1 MSDRKSTDVDSPVL
15 EVSLATEAITTQRR
29 MSDAQASTSFGARL
43 RHDLQFIRGRG
54 ALEISVVL
62 LVLLTGYIV
71 ASLISPTG
79 FAFLNPNNLSGV
91 ISQAVPVLAILGLAA
106 GILMIAGEFDL
117 SLGANITLSA
127 IVFIKT
133 AESVNLWVAILAGV
147 LCGVVVALVNG
158 AIVVY
163 TRIPSF
169 IATLGMSF
177 FWMGAGI
184 FINGTTPATL
194 TTSRDETMVFLFAQD
209 FGFFRSQLI
218 WLIIIGVLAWLFLHR
233 HRRGNHLFAVGGNP
247 AAAEAIS
254 INPKRVKL
262 MAFAIFGGLVGF
274 ASILIAVRTSSM
286 QPGGSATEDFTLF
299 AIAAAVVGG
308 TSLWGGRGTVLGI
321 IVGAA
326 LIELIRNGLL
336 LAKAPGF
343 YITLFVGV
351 TIVIA
356 AIFNKLM
363 EGKAR

>member
-1 MSDRKSTDVDSPVL
+1 MSDKTPVTKNPVL
-15 EVSLATEAITTQRR
+15 DVPLATEAIAVRRGPGGTPTTR
-29 MSDAQASTSFGARL
+29 MGRFAYN
-43 RHDLQFIRGRG
+43 LQFVRGRG
-54 ALEISVVL
+54 ALEISIVLIVL
-62 LVLLTGYIV
+62 LLGYIT

-91 ISQAVPVLAILGLAA
+91 ISQSVPVLAILGLAA

-127 IVFIKT
+127 IIFIKT
-133 AESVNLWVAILAGV
+133 SEAAGV
-147 LCGVVVALVNG
+147 WAGIGAGIATGVAVALVNG
-158 AIVVY
+158 LIVVY
-163 TRIPSF
+163 TKIPSF

-184 FINGTTPATL
+184 FINGTSPATL
-194 TTSRDETMVFLFAQD
+194 STSREGTMEFLFAHN
-209 FGFFRSQLI
+209 FGSFRSQLI
-218 WLIIIGVLAWLFLHR
+218 WLLIAGVVMWFFMHR
-233 HRRGNHLFAVGGNP
+233 HRLGNHIFAVGGNP

-254 INPKRVKL
+254 INTKKVKL
-262 MAFAIFGGLVGF
+262 MSFAIFGALVGL
-274 ASILIAVRTSSM
+274 AAILIAVRTSSM

-308 TSLWGGRGTVLGI
+308 TSLTGGRGSVIGI

-356 AIFNKLM
+356 AIFNKMM

>member
-1 MSDRKSTDVDSPVL
+1 MSDKTPGRKGPIL
-15 EVSLATEAITTQRR
+15 EVPLPTEAISVRR
-29 MSDAQASTSFGARL
+29 KPAGEPDTFFARMNYN
-43 RHDLQFIRGRG
+43 LQFVRGRG
-54 ALEISVVL
+54 ALEISIVLVVL
-62 LVLLTGYIV
+62 LFGYVI
-71 ASLISPTG
+71 ASLVNPTG

-91 ISQAVPVLAILGLAA
+91 VSQSVPVLAILGLAA

-127 IVFIKT
+127 IIFIQ
-133 AESVNLWVAILAGV
+133 ASESMGMGVGIVAGIATGV
-147 LCGVVVALVNG
+147 AVALVNG
-158 AIVVY
+158 LIVVY
-163 TRIPSF
+163 TKIPSF

-184 FINGTTPATL
+184 FINGTSPAAL
-194 TTSRDETMVFLFAQD
+194 TTSREGTMEFLFAHN
-209 FGFFRSQLI
+209 FGSFRSQLI
-218 WLIIIGVLAWLFLHR
+218 WLIIIGILAWFFMHR
-233 HRRGNHLFAVGGNP
+233 HKLGNHIFAVGGNP

-254 INPKRVKL
+254 INTKKVKL
-262 MAFAIFGGLVGF
+262 MSFAIFGSLVGF
-274 ASILIAVRTSSM
+274 ASILIAVRTSSI
-286 QPGGSATEDFTLF
+286 QPGGTATEDFTLF

-308 TSLWGGRGTVLGI
+308 TSLTGGRGSVIGI

>member
-1 MSDRKSTDVDSPVL
+1 M
-15 EVSLATEAITTQRR
+15 ATEAITTQRR
-29 MSDAQASTSFGARL
+29 ISDARQSSGLFGRV
-43 RHDLQFIRGRG
+43 RHELQFVRGRG

-62 LVLLTGYIV
+62 IVLLAGYTIAGLV
-71 ASLISPTG
+71 SPEG

-91 ISQAVPVLAILGLAA
+91 VSQAVPVLAILGLAA

-133 AESVNLWVAILAGV
+133 AEGAGLWAAIAAAIV
-147 LCGVVVALVNG
+147 CGMVVALVNG
-158 AIVVY
+158 LIVVY

-184 FINGTTPATL
+184 FLNGTTPATL
-194 TTSRDETMVFLFAQD
+194 TSSRDDLMVFLFAQD
-209 FGFFRSQLI
+209 FGFFRSQLV
-218 WLIIIGVLAWLFLHR
+218 WLLIIGVLAWFFVHR
-233 HRRGNHLFAVGGNP
+233 HRLGNHLFAVGGNP

-262 MAFAIFGGLVGF
+262 MSFAIFGGLVGF

-308 TSLWGGRGTVLGI
+308 TSLMGGRGSVTGI
-321 IVGAA
+321 VVGAA

>member
-1 MSDRKSTDVDSPVL
+1 MSDKTPGRKGPIL
-15 EVSLATEAITTQRR
+15 EVPLPTEAISVRR
-29 MSDAQASTSFGARL
+29 KPAGEPDTFFARMNYN
-43 RHDLQFIRGRG
+43 LQFVRGRG
-54 ALEISVVL
+54 ALEISIVLVVL
-62 LVLLTGYIV
+62 LFGYVI
-71 ASLISPTG
+71 ASLVNPTG

-91 ISQAVPVLAILGLAA
+91 VSQSVPVLAILGLAA
-106 GILMIAGEFDL
+106 GMLMIAGEFDL

-127 IVFIKT
+127 IIFIQ
-133 AESVNLWVAILAGV
+133 ASESMGMWVGIVAGIAT
-147 LCGVVVALVNG
+147 GVAVALVNG
-158 AIVVY
+158 LIVVY
-163 TRIPSF
+163 TKIPSF

-184 FINGTTPATL
+184 FINGTSPAAL
-194 TTSRDETMVFLFAQD
+194 TTSREGTMEFLFAHN
-209 FGFFRSQLI
+209 FGSFRSQLI
-218 WLIIIGVLAWLFLHR
+218 WLIIIGILAWFFMHR
-233 HRRGNHLFAVGGNP
+233 HKLGNHIFAVGGNP
-247 AAAEAIS
+247 AAAETIS
-254 INPKRVKL
+254 INTKKVKL
-262 MAFAIFGGLVGF
+262 MSFAIFGGLVGF
-274 ASILIAVRTSSM
+274 ASILIAVRTSSI
-286 QPGGSATEDFTLF
+286 QPGGTATEDFTLF

-308 TSLWGGRGTVLGI
+308 TSLTGGRGSVIGI